1 MSPRALMEGHSS
13 GLPSPT
19 GMMEFTVT
27 GQFSSSDDTR
37 SCGDRIRNDQLKLQ
51 GMGDSSRFPQKRWLA
66 ASQALKD
73 TEVLNQAGRG
83 NHISTSLCG
92 SSLNIFCDRHFHTH
106 LSYSVRRQQGD
117 CGSRLLDTE
126 TEGQEHA
133 DFRDGSPCFPEVW
146 RVFRKLSLLKPQLLE
161 RCLDCN
167 PIDIGPGHP
176 LLWGHHPVRYR
187 LWSNSPGFTQDAS
200 SASPPQV
207 TTTKVSPDMV
217 CVPPPRTGAPQ

>member
-1 MSPRALMEGHSS
+1 MEGHSS
-13 GLPSPT
+13 GPPSPT

-37 SCGDRIRNDQLKLQ
+37 SGGDRIRNDQLKLQ

-106 LSYSVRRQQGD
+106 LSYSARRQQGD

-133 DFRDGSPCFPEVW
+133 DFRDGSPCFPEAW

-167 PIDIGPGHP
+167 PIDI
-176 LLWGHHPVRYR
+176 WGQVILCCGGITQCVTGCGATAQASHKMPVARPHLKSR
-187 LWSNSPGFTQDAS
+187 QPKCLQTWF
-200 SASPPQV
+200 
-207 TTTKVSPDMV
+207 V
-217 CVPPPRTGAPQ
+217 CPPRTGALQ

>member
-73 TEVLNQAGRG
+73 TEVLEPSRKREPHGG
-83 NHISTSLCG
+83 MSLCG
-92 SSLNIFCDRHFHTH
+92 SSLNIFSVIDTFIPISLT
-106 LSYSVRRQQGD
+106 LSGV
-117 CGSRLLDTE
+117 SRE
-126 TEGQEHA
+126 TVA
-133 DFRDGSPCFPEVW
+133 
-146 RVFRKLSLLKPQLLE
+146 
-161 RCLDCN
+161 
-167 PIDIGPGHP
+167 
-176 LLWGHHPVRYR
+176 PVY
-187 LWSNSPGFTQDAS
+187 
-200 SASPPQV
+200 
-207 TTTKVSPDMV
+207 
-217 CVPPPRTGAPQ
+217 